1 MIATLLRVTAFRSN
15 SDVKLGRV
23 RVQSLIVPGS
33 IFPGFGFTFDL
44 SHFRHRWNE
53 QTMKTDMESARSQDS
68 KSVFTVG

>member
-1 MIATLLRVTAFRSN
+1 MIATLLRVTAYRSN

-44 SHFRHRWNE
+44 SHFLLRSN
-53 QTMKTDMESARSQDS
+53 QPTVKTDLES
-68 KSVFTVG
+68 